1 MELGVVKL
9 VWTQKELLST
19 KRLIS
24 TTLEAAFLT
33 SVPFPC
39 FNPNSQHGE

>member
-1 MELGVVKL
+1 MGVVKL

-24 TTLEAAFLT
+24 TTLEAAFLA
-33 SVPFPC
+33 SLPFPY
-39 FNPNSQHGE
+39 FNSHNQHGK